1 MILVYMKYVIF
12 LRKMLNLYQ
21 YNVRE
26 YYICD
31 NITLL
36 LVILMMKEFYNFIK
50 NYMKREIK
58 REDYDKENED
68 TYYMI
73 IRYNNYLQ

>member
-1 MILVYMKYVIF
+1 MKITAIIF

-31 NITLL
+31 NITSTCY
-36 LVILMMKEFYNFIK
+36 I
-50 NYMKREIK
+50 
-58 REDYDKENED
+58 NE
-68 TYYMI
+68 
-73 IRYNNYLQ
+73 RVL

>member
-1 MILVYMKYVIF
+1 MKYVIF

>member
-1 MILVYMKYVIF
+1 
-12 LRKMLNLYQ
+12 MLNLYQ